1 MNLEPVPAGDVLGSV
16 LTYWDDGPV
25 GGGAH
30 DGGTAPPPTTNL
42 APFEPDFGEDPHSLP
57 RKDPTAQMQKSFF
70 LMPEGVGKFVDLC
83 DPNLPCVTDGYMPG
97 VTP

>member
-42 APFEPDFGEDPHSLP
+42 APFEPDFGEEP
-57 RKDPTAQMQKSFF
+57 RSEK
-70 LMPEGVGKFVDLC
+70 GVPVEDLHRQYKKK
-83 DPNLPCVTDGYMPG
+83 L
-97 VTP
+97 